1 MQRRFKISVDGHE
14 YDVAVTEVIEGPGN
28 LYPDR
33 GTMDTARAA
42 AGETARPA
50 AAANA
55 AQGVLRQTAPKPAA
69 GPDDVVSPIAGV
81 VVSIDIALGA
91 TVEASTRVAT
101 LEAMKTK
108 TFVNAG
114 RNGTIGNIAVAAG
127 DSVEPGQTLLTI
139 A

>member
-14 YDVAVTEVIEGPGN
+14 YDVAVTEVSDGPGN

-33 GTMDTARAA
+33 GSMETARAS
-42 AGETARPA
+42 AGEAVQAP
-50 AAANA
+50 A
-55 AQGVLRQTAPKPAA
+55 AQGVLRQAAPKPAA

-81 VVSIDIALGA
+81 VVSIDVALGA
-91 TVEASTRVAT
+91 KVEAATRVAT

-114 RNGTIGNIAVAAG
+114 RDGTISNVAVAAG
-127 DSVEPGQTLLTI
+127 DPVEPGQTLLTI